1 MDGKS
6 RAFVVHRTAHRV
18 RIRIPRWQRHHDNF
32 ALLQQALESRAGVLC
47 VRVNP
52 LAASIVIN
60 CSDGLEIAS
69 VRDWFAGLELQLAPC
84 GLPARTRQIAPAQGV
99 RHGSRGAG
107 FIGLFVRLVI
117 AIATKQ
123 FEAMFRELI
132 LEAAAQVL
140 VRRLH
145 RRLMGPTRSA
155 APQALLAAVAE

>member
-1 MDGKS
+1 MDGRS

-69 VRDWFAGLELQLAPC
+69 VRDWFAGLDLQLAPC
-84 GLPARTRQIAPAQGV
+84 GLPARTRQIAPA
-99 RHGSRGAG
+99 GSQGAG
-107 FIGLFVRLVI
+107 FIGLFVRLLI

-123 FEAMFRELI
+123 FEAMLRELI